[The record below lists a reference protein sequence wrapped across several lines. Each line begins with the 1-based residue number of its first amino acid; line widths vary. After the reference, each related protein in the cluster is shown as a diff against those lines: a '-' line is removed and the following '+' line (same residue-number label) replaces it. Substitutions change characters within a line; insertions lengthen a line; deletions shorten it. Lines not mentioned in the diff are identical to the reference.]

1 MCAGEG
7 ESDWHVLTVTTG
19 GDADF
24 RQVRAASQIGGG
36 VWVVA
41 VALVGAVLGVM
52 ADAGDTAHGR
62 VDESIDAVL
71 DHGLFDSVG
80 ECRHL
85 LVDNRLDFVALKL
98 AGALHVRLVAFDSSR
113 IDRSIRVSQVLEAV
127 ALPDG
132 GLTDTPDT
140 GVGHEV
146 HRPAFSICM
155 CNSLTRH
162 YRRGISTECAGSLPG
177 RTHVHLHYLM
187 HLVYPS
193 HCSPVRRT

>member
-1 MCAGEG
+1 
-7 ESDWHVLTVTTG
+7 
-19 GDADF
+19 
-24 RQVRAASQIGGG
+24 
-36 VWVVA
+36 
-41 VALVGAVLGVM
+41 M
-52 ADAGDTAHGR
+52 ADAGDTSHGR

-71 DHGLFDSVG
+71 DHGLSDSVG

-113 IDRSIRVSQVLEAV
+113 IDRSIRVSRVLEAV
-127 ALPDG
+127 ALPDS
-132 GLTDTPDT
+132 GLTDAPDT

-162 YRRGISTECAGSLPG
+162 YRRGISTECAGSL
-177 RTHVHLHYLM
+177 RTDTC
-187 HLVYPS
+187 PS
-193 HCSPVRRT
+193 ALPNASGVSVTLLAS

>member
-36 VWVVA
+36 VWVAA

-52 ADAGDTAHGR
+52 ADAGDTSHGR

-132 GLTDTPDT
+132 GLTDAPDT

-146 HRPAFSICM
+146 HRPAFFYM
-155 CNSLTRH
+155 HVQFADASLSPRNQHRVRWFVAWTDTCP
-162 YRRGISTECAGSLPG
+162 SALPNASG
-177 RTHVHLHYLM
+177 VSVTLLA
-187 HLVYPS
+187 S
-193 HCSPVRRT
+193 

>member
-41 VALVGAVLGVM
+41 VALVGVVLGVM

-62 VDESIDAVL
+62 VDESIDVVL

-98 AGALHVRLVAFDSSR
+98 AGALHVRLVAFDSNR
-113 IDRSIRVSQVLEAV
+113 IDRSIRVSQGFA
-127 ALPDG
+127 
-132 GLTDTPDT
+132 
-140 GVGHEV
+140 
-146 HRPAFSICM
+146 
-155 CNSLTRH
+155 
-162 YRRGISTECAGSLPG
+162 
-177 RTHVHLHYLM
+177 
-187 HLVYPS
+187 LVYQLLNCLGPASSVVAHVGFIVGDEFGVTDRS
-193 HCSPVRRT
+193 HDAAP

>member
-41 VALVGAVLGVM
+41 VALVGVVLGVM

-62 VDESIDAVL
+62 VDESIDVVL

-85 LVDNRLDFVALKL
+85 LVDNRLGFVALKL

-113 IDRSIRVSQVLEAV
+113 IDRSIRVSQGFA
-127 ALPDG
+127 
-132 GLTDTPDT
+132 
-140 GVGHEV
+140 
-146 HRPAFSICM
+146 
-155 CNSLTRH
+155 
-162 YRRGISTECAGSLPG
+162 
-177 RTHVHLHYLM
+177 
-187 HLVYPS
+187 LVYQLLNCLGLAS
-193 HCSPVRRT
+193 SVVAHVGS